1 MQTRVGSFVEAWI
14 NVLIGLGINL
24 TANAIVLPM
33 IGFDISLSQNLT
45 LGVIY
50 TIISVA
56 RSYAVR
62 RWFNAYIVRAAE
74 KIAGGAK

>member
-1 MQTRVGSFVEAWI
+1 MQTRLGSFVEAWI

-24 TANAIVLPM
+24 TANAIFLPM
-33 IGFDISLSQNLT
+33 IGFDISVSQNLT

-74 KIAGGAK
+74 KIAGDTK